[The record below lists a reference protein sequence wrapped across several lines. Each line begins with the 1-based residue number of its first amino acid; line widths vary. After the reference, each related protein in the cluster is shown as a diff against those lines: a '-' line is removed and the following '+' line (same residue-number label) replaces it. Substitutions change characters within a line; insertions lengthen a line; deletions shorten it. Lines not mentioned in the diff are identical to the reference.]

1 MHGVGVLAERQV
13 VVMKL
18 FLISAALVVLGL
30 AAVSD
35 AIGCSDPSPFQGR
48 WVIGV
53 DKKECV
59 ALVKEK
65 CGNLRDYTTGRW
77 VRGQHVKSNCGSIPK
92 FTAIATFLKPGNKYL
107 GHAAIFES
115 CASDG
120 IWVYDQW
127 NAKPVERRKIRYG
140 NTGKPNYNGD
150 NFYTIEL

>member
-1 MHGVGVLAERQV
+1 MNAVILSAVLLLCGFV
-13 VVMKL
+13 
-18 FLISAALVVLGL
+18 
-30 AAVSD
+30 AVSE
-35 AIGCSDPSPFQGR
+35 AISCANPEPFKGR

-53 DKKECV
+53 DNKECV

-65 CGNLRDYTTGRW
+65 CQNMRNYATGRW
-77 VRGQHVKSNCGSIPK
+77 VRGKHVKSNCNSIPK
-92 FTAIATFLKPGNKYL
+92 WTAIATFLDGTKYR

-127 NAKPVERRKIRYG
+127 NAQPVQRRKIRYG
-140 NTGKPNYNGD
+140 NVSKPNYNGD